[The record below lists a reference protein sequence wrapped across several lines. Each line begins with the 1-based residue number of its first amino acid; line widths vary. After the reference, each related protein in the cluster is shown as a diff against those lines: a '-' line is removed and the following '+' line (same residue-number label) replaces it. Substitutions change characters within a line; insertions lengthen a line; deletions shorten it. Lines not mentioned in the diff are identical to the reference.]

1 MLEATTSCGAQC
13 RNGYDGVNM
22 GQGQTDTDIGIEAM
36 RIAGFQRMTPAQ
48 KLALTGAL
56 TRNIR
61 QLALAG
67 IRLRYPGID
76 DREAML
82 RLTAMSIDRTTM
94 VRAFGWDPEHAI
106 S

>member
-13 RNGYDGVNM
+13 RNGYDGGNM

-48 KLALTGAL
+48 KLALAGAL

-76 DREAML
+76 EREAML
-82 RLTAMSIDRTTM
+82 RLTAMSTDRSTM